1 MTGDLTG
8 DMTTGSTTLQTEYTE
23 RELLESHPFVEPLI
37 AGGVRCHGGFDDT
50 GEYVSPRTKNRW
62 PAIEAWQQQH
72 AKQFATPL
80 LDIPLETWPEH
91 YPNVPQAK
99 FLLKNGVREPIVDIL
114 TRIGTVEGFG
124 SMIRHSTI
132 PDLQR
137 AFAEDVKGTAMD
149 HLDKGLY
156 EAHARDEAG
165 FEEEGGHKQMWFAA
179 RDIGFESP
187 VTEDE
192 TDTMLQHM
200 GFGGPGGQPVDL
212 AKIREQMMANRI
224 SPDDVDYELEALIE
238 RMARLLLIEISAFHA
253 FAWAEELLSDNDL
266 VAGDGEAARLV
277 SYIRR
282 DEAPHVAYLK
292 TTLSEMRDRTFV
304 GETGK
309 QHSGVDIVGRLW
321 DRAVGES
328 LGVRREQ
335 SLKITVREV
344 EHALEGRP
352 RKADILE
359 EFHSLGTVRPTDDG
373 SFAKVETY

>member
-1 MTGDLTG
+1 M
-8 DMTTGSTTLQTEYTE
+8 TTLQTEYTE
-23 RELLESHPFVEPLI
+23 QELLESHPFVEPLV
-37 AGGVRCHGGFDDT
+37 AGGVRCHGGFDES

-62 PAIEAWQQQH
+62 PAIEAWQQQREE
-72 AKQFATPL
+72 QFGTEL

-91 YPNVPQAK
+91 YPNVAQAK
-99 FLLKNGVREPIVDIL
+99 YLVQQGVREPIVSIL

-124 SMIRHSTI
+124 SMIRYSTI
-132 PDLQR
+132 PNLQKV
-137 AFAEDVKGTAMD
+137 FAEDVRGTAMD

-165 FEEEGGHKQMWFAA
+165 FEQEGGHKQMWFAA
-179 RDIGFESP
+179 RDIAFENP

-192 TDTMLQHM
+192 TETMLQRM

-212 AKIREQMMANRI
+212 AKVRQAMMANRI
-224 SPDDVDYELEALIE
+224 SPDDVDYELEALVE

-266 VAGDGEAARLV
+266 VAGEGEAARLV

-304 GETGK
+304 GEGGK
-309 QHSGVDIVGRLW
+309 QHSGSEIIGRLW
-321 DRAVGES
+321 DRAIEES

-335 SLKITVREV
+335 NLKITVREV
-344 EHALEGRP
+344 EHALEGHP
-352 RKADILE
+352 KKADILE
-359 EFHSLGTVRPTDDG
+359 EFHSLGSVRPSDDG
-373 SFAKVETY
+373 SFVKVETY